1 VSAFDPLR
9 KSDDRVRACVASMR
23 LGRMEDVRI
32 SKKGTAG
39 HGYDFL
45 FAKRSNKVGSRHPRG
60 VSPVG
65 VIVLPW

>member
-1 VSAFDPLR
+1 
-9 KSDDRVRACVASMR
+9 MR